1 MDEPRGQRGV
11 AGRGSPPPP
20 HRAAARA
27 LHAEQ
32 RLHGFTMG
40 PSHRVHVHRPR
51 GSLRGR
57 GRIHGKRRLR
67 RGLQHRGGVGREHAD
82 GSRGQHTG
90 AARQVR
96 RRIAVPISRRR
107 GGRRRRRVGGRV
119 RFSRRGGGLSPG
131 HGHERISVWGDR
143 RRVRGGCRYRRLWS
157 GVRHGRR
164 SRPRGIDVLLAR
176 RIRRPKTGVTRG
188 QGRETGAWRR
198 RRRAVILGYNRRR
211 RPSRPS
217 RRR

>member
-1 MDEPRGQRGV
+1 MWGKGGSGRFLRRFLTSPRHESSRDPGGLRGRVQRGDRRRRPRHGRRRQPNRRQPGGTGGSPSGRSRGRPRTSRGTLTASARVQSGVSPTVRVQSGARRRAGWMDEPRRQRGV

-32 RLHGFTMG
+32 RLHGVTMG

-57 GRIHGKRRLR
+57 GRLHGERRLR

-90 AARQVR
+90 AAR
-96 RRIAVPISRRR
+96 
-107 GGRRRRRVGGRV
+107 
-119 RFSRRGGGLSPG
+119 
-131 HGHERISVWGDR
+131 
-143 RRVRGGCRYRRLWS
+143 
-157 GVRHGRR
+157 
-164 SRPRGIDVLLAR
+164 
-176 RIRRPKTGVTRG
+176 
-188 QGRETGAWRR
+188 
-198 RRRAVILGYNRRR
+198 
-211 RPSRPS
+211 
-217 RRR
+217 